1 VGDSC
6 TYGTGLCH
14 SDTYPEQ
21 LKRLLAGQ
29 RRAFHVCNFG
39 KSGATAGATLGKFKT
54 YSGTSACDRA
64 RAFAAHTYVVML
76 GTNDADNCEPQATEA
91 GLTALVQLL
100 KGQHSVV
107 VLVLPPGVKG
117 GRMKSNFAAVVHPA
131 VRQVAADCGVELIEP
146 DLFASK
152 EMYQAD
158 NVHLSREGASC
169 LAQAVASCL
178 LQTQDNI
185 STT

>member
-1 VGDSC
+1 MA
-6 TYGTGLCH
+6 
-14 SDTYPEQ
+14 
-21 LKRLLAGQ
+21 LLFIA
-29 RRAFHVCNFG
+29 AF
-39 KSGATAGATLGKFKT
+39 L
-54 YSGTSACDRA
+54 
-64 RAFAAHTYVVML
+64 AFSVALASVV
-76 GTNDADNCEPQATEA
+76 P
-91 GLTALVQLL
+91 VVPVF
-100 KGQHSVV
+100 SVV